1 MMGMVTS
8 TGTWTI
14 TEWNKEQTSD
24 TLRHV
29 SRSEERWRKIFS
41 RISGGRWESL
51 VLDIVM
57 MLFSREGRSQCDSMI
72 VSCLLQ
78 TYHKVNKAKHSYDA

>member
-14 TEWNKEQTSD
+14 TEWNREQTSD

-41 RISGGRWESL
+41 RISGGRWESR
-51 VLDIVM
+51 VLDMVT
-57 MLFSREGRSQCDSMI
+57 MLSAGRGGIS
-72 VSCLLQ
+72 V
-78 TYHKVNKAKHSYDA
+78 TT